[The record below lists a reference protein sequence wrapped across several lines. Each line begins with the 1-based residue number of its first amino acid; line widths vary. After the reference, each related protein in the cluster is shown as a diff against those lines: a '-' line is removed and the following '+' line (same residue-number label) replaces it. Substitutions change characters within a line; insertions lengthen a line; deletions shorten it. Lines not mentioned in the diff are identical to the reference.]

1 MKKFYSPCI
10 YCGVLS
16 RGSTCKQCLYSI
28 QARDPKRRQRNKQYD
43 SEWNRLSRLARQM
56 QPWCSR
62 CKSTKDLT
70 ADHILSLA
78 NGGSNILENIIV
90 LCRSCNSSKK

>member
-1 MKKFYSPCI
+1 MKKFYSPCL

-16 RGSTCKQCLYSI
+16 RGSTCRQCLNAI
-28 QARDPKRRQRNKQYD
+28 QGRDPLRKERNKKYD
-43 SEWNRLSRLARQM
+43 SEWHRLSKLARSL

-62 CKSTKDLT
+62 CGSKKDLT